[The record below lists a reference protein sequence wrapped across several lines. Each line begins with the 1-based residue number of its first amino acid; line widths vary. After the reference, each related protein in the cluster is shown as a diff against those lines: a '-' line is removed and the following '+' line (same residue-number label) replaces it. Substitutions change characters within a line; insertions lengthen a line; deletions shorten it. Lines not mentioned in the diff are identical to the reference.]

1 MLLPKVKPVAI
12 VPRIR
17 RKAVLVPKVARRL
30 LADQYRARQGNLT
43 QATNPQEGTAA
54 TEYGE
59 RQIHQTLQ
67 GTAHT
72 LFGAA
77 QGWESGQREYLDTL
91 LADFREELAA
101 LVPDAIKQPPAASG
115 STA

>member
-1 MLLPKVKPVAI
+1 MAPPKVKPAAI
-12 VPRIR
+12 VHKIR
-17 RKAVLVPKVARRL
+17 QKAALVPKATRRL
-30 LADQYRARQGNLT
+30 LADQYRARQGNFT
-43 QATNPQEGTAA
+43 QAADLQEGTAA

-67 GTAHT
+67 GTVHT
-72 LFGAA
+72 FSRAA
-77 QGWESGQREYLDTL
+77 QGWESEQREYMDTL

-101 LVPDAIKQPPAASG
+101 LVPDTIKQPPAASG